1 MNRRNVLTGLGGLA
15 IGGGALF
22 GTGAFT
28 SVEAERT
35 VEVNVIGPDE
45 VTNAAEDVD
54 ALADEYVDVRVDASF
69 SSVFI
74 DSADGS
80 TDTNKDETTL
90 TPTSSAEVVANT
102 SGNIPATET
111 SSASEVSLIA
121 NDVTV
126 RFGADD
132 GGLPQDS
139 TINYDELFIIDSADV
154 DGNTDG
160 DAYDVTLETGGKF
173 LNIADDGNQ
182 ASSAASGDFTSNIPA
197 NDGRTTLNS
206 NVDTSGT
213 TNTVGSSP
221 DDDDTLTIRIE

>member
-45 VTNAAEDVD
+45 VTNAQGSAD
-54 ALADEYVDVRVDASF
+54 AIADEFVDVRVDASS
-69 SSVFI
+69 SSVYI
-74 DSADGS
+74 DSAAGS
-80 TDTNKDETTL
+80 SSKDETKL
-90 TPTSSAEVVANT
+90 TPTSSADVVN
-102 SGNIPATET
+102 NHN
-111 SSASEVSLIA
+111 ASDTEVSLIA

-132 GGLPQDS
+132 GGLPQES
-139 TINYDELFIIDSADV
+139 TINYDNLFVIDSADV

>member
-45 VTNAAEDVD
+45 VTNASQDVD
-54 ALADEYVDVRVDASF
+54 ALTEEYVDVRVDASF
-69 SSVFI
+69 STVFI
-74 DSADGS
+74 DSADGTS
-80 TDTNKDETTL
+80 DTNKDETTL
-90 TPTSSAEVVANT
+90 NPTSSATVV
-102 SGNIPATET
+102 SSHGATED
-111 SSASEVSLIA
+111 EVSLIA
-121 NDVTV
+121 NDVTL

-139 TINYDELFIIDSADV
+139 TINYDNLFVIDSSNV
-154 DGNTDG
+154 DGNANGAD
-160 DAYDVTLETGGKF
+160 YDVTLETTNNNF
-173 LNIADDGNQ
+173 LNIANSGTQ
-182 ASSAASGDFTSNIPA
+182 TSSAASGDFPTTTINGDS
-197 NDGRTTLNS
+197 GRTTLNS

-213 TNTVGSSP
+213 SNASGSSP
-221 DDDDTLTIRIE
+221 DDTDTLTIRIETP

>member
-1 MNRRNVLTGLGGLA
+1 MNRRNVLTGLSGLA

-45 VTNAAEDVD
+45 VTNAAESAD

-90 TPTSSAEVVANT
+90 TPTSSADVVSNH
-102 SGNIPATET
+102 G
-111 SSASEVSLIA
+111 ASKTEVSLIA

-160 DAYDVTLETGGKF
+160 ADYDVTLETGGKF
-173 LNIADDGNQ
+173 LNIADGGSQ
-182 ASSAASGDFTSNIPA
+182 ASSAASGDFPKTTIGGDS
-197 NDGRTTLNS
+197 GRTTLNS
-206 NVDTSGT
+206 NVDTSGI
-213 TNTVGSSP
+213 TNDSGNNP
-221 DDDDTLTIRIE
+221 DDTDTLTIRIE

>member
-45 VTNAAEDVD
+45 VTNAVEDVD
-54 ALADEYVDVRVDASF
+54 ALTEEYDDVRVDASF
-69 SSVFI
+69 STVFI
-74 DSADGS
+74 DSADGTS
-80 TDTNKDETTL
+80 DTNKDETTL
-90 TPTSSAEVVANT
+90 NPTSSATVV
-102 SGNIPATET
+102 SSHGATED
-111 SSASEVSLIA
+111 EVSLIA
-121 NDVTV
+121 NDVTL

-139 TINYDELFIIDSADV
+139 TINYDNLFVIDSSNV
-154 DGNTDG
+154 DGNANGAD
-160 DAYDVTLETGGKF
+160 YDVTLETTNNNF
-173 LNIADDGNQ
+173 LNIANSGTQ
-182 ASSAASGDFTSNIPA
+182 TSSAASGDFPTTTINGDS
-197 NDGRTTLNS
+197 GRTTLNS

-213 TNTVGSSP
+213 SNASGSSP
-221 DDDDTLTIRIE
+221 DDTDTLTIRIETP